1 MRISPDER
9 LLRAFAAWTGA
20 AVLVLLLPALW
31 PALIGALVLLGV
43 LAAWDAMWLGRDL
56 PILVERRIPERVF
69 VGREAEV
76 ALVVFNP
83 AQRPVETIVL
93 DELPSDLAASEPR
106 FTGVIVPPGGS
117 TTLHYRIRPSLR
129 GDRRFGPMIV
139 LARSPLGF
147 LRRRTMAGA
156 GEIVRVY
163 PDATR
168 YLRPE
173 ALDPRRVFASLGVRP
188 ERARGEG
195 MEFESLRDYVQGD
208 DPRRVDWAASARRG
222 RPVVRLYQHERNHT
236 VMIALDAS
244 RLMGTRIGSRTKLDY
259 AMDAALALAYAAL
272 ASGDRL
278 GMAVFDKSVRAH
290 LAPRAQRGGLGSFV
304 DLLRTVH
311 PQLVEANYQELAR
324 HLGTRQRHRALVV
337 ILTDFVE
344 ADPRALCEP
353 LVIMARRHRVLL
365 VTVRDRMY
373 GALDPAASGLDEPP
387 TAMYRR
393 LVLNDLLGERET
405 TLTALRRQGLQTL
418 DLLPEAITASVLN
431 RYLALRYGH
440 ER

>member
-1 MRISPDER
+1 
-9 LLRAFAAWTGA
+9 
-20 AVLVLLLPALW
+20 
-31 PALIGALVLLGV
+31 
-43 LAAWDAMWLGRDL
+43 
-56 PILVERRIPERVF
+56 
-69 VGREAEV
+69 
-76 ALVVFNP
+76 
-83 AQRPVETIVL
+83 
-93 DELPSDLAASEPR
+93 
-106 FTGVIVPPGGS
+106 
-117 TTLHYRIRPSLR
+117 
-129 GDRRFGPMIV
+129 
-139 LARSPLGF
+139 
-147 LRRRTMAGA
+147 
-156 GEIVRVY
+156 
-163 PDATR
+163 
-168 YLRPE
+168 
-173 ALDPRRVFASLGVRP
+173 
-188 ERARGEG
+188 
-195 MEFESLRDYVQGD
+195 
-208 DPRRVDWAASARRG
+208 
-222 RPVVRLYQHERNHT
+222 
-236 VMIALDAS
+236 
-244 RLMGTRIGSRTKLDY
+244 
-259 AMDAALALAYAAL
+259 
-272 ASGDRL
+272 
-278 GMAVFDKSVRAH
+278 
-290 LAPRAQRGGLGSFV
+290 V